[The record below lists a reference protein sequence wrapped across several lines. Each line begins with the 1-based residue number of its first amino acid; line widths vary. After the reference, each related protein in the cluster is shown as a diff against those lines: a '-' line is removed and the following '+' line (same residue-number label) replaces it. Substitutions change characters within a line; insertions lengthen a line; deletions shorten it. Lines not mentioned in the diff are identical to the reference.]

1 MFALEPI
8 TRFTVIKAGG
18 SRSPLHQGEILAV
31 MFGVAL
37 RTLLAGGRIQA
48 VGSVQATMCIQSCS
62 NLRMTLQT
70 LESGL
75 SAKFVAGCAMSG
87 AFQSLMGSR
96 ERSGGNLCLRT

>member
-18 SRSPLHQGEILAV
+18 SRSPPHQGEILAV
-31 MFGVAL
+31 MLGVAL

-48 VGSVQATMCIQSCS
+48 EGSVQATMCIQAYG
-62 NLRMTLQT
+62 NLRVTLQT

-75 SAKFVAGCAMSG
+75 SAEFVAGCAMSG

>member
-62 NLRMTLQT
+62 NLRVTLQT

-75 SAKFVAGCAMSG
+75 SAEFVAGCAMSG